1 MLASNMRLRT
11 PNDIGHLVRAQRKK
25 RGWTQAD
32 FAKRLAVSRLWI
44 LHLEQGKETAQV
56 GLVLRALNELDISL
70 DVDLRPASINEV
82 VRRPQLPD
90 INLDD
95 IINQN
100 TGPMRL

>member
-1 MLASNMRLRT
+1 
-11 PNDIGHLVRAQRKK
+11 
-25 RGWTQAD
+25 
-32 FAKRLAVSRLWI
+32 
-44 LHLEQGKETAQV
+44 
-56 GLVLRALNELDISL
+56 
-70 DVDLRPASINEV
+70 VDLRPASINEV

>member
-1 MLASNMRLRT
+1 MLGCCMRLRT

-32 FAKRLAVSRLWI
+32 FAQRLGVSRLWI
-44 LHLEQGKETAQV
+44 LQLEQGKETAQV

-70 DVDLRPASINEV
+70 DVDLRPASLNDP

-95 IINQN
+95 IIAQN